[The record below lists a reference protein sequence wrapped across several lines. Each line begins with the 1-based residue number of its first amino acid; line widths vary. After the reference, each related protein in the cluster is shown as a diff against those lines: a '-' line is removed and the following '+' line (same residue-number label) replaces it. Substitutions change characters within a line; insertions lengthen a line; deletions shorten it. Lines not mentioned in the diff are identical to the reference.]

1 MHIAVMVSLSSDLAR
16 VGIDVHTRRDLLA
29 VQSLSLF
36 EDDEY
41 DACRYD
47 GCQYDK
53 AGNKTY
59 QAVGGDETDNGSAC
73 CRCRPINVSSL
84 NA

>member
-16 VGIDVHTRRDLLA
+16 VGIDIHTRRDLLA

-36 EDDEY
+36 EDDEH

-59 QAVGGDETDNGSAC
+59 QAVGGDEADNGSAC
-73 CRCRPINVSSL
+73 CRCRPIDVSSL